1 MGKLRQSKIKW
12 NMLPMVM
19 ALAWPTMLEQLMQ
32 TVVQYIDTAMVGQ
45 LGTHATA
52 AVGGTGTVAW
62 LVNSTISAIGIGF
75 LAYISQACGAGETH
89 RAKRASAQAVLSVV
103 VLGTFFTAL
112 TLSVSPF
119 VPVWMQI
126 DPAVQQLSA
135 QYFFILY
142 SPMLFRTASIIFG
155 TILRAAGD
163 SKTPMLAGLLVNA
176 VNIVLNFL
184 LIYPSRTL
192 SLGDWSVFLPGAGMG
207 VIGAGIA
214 SAVAY
219 VAGGIVIT
227 IALLRHPVISPLGQK
242 MKPDFSVLRPC
253 LKVAM
258 PNALQRFAT
267 SFGYVVFAAM
277 INSLGEVAT
286 AAHTI
291 ANTVESAF
299 YIPGYGMQAAA
310 ATLAGNAWGAR
321 DRQRIKDLTRLIIPV
336 EVAMMVLS
344 GGLLF
349 AFAPQMM
356 RLFNKDMAVITL
368 GAIVLRMV
376 ALSEPFYGVSIILE
390 GMMQGM
396 GNTVKPL
403 VLNISGMWGVRIVGT
418 FICIHFFQ
426 MGFVSAWACM
436 IAHNLLLFCF
446 FVFFSMTGRLMPRE
460 GKLTK

>member
-1 MGKLRQSKIKW
+1 MGQRAISRSTWRKLAV
-12 NMLPMVM
+12 VM

-32 TVVQYIDTAMVGQ
+32 TVVQYVDTAMVGQ
-45 LGTHATA
+45 LGTNATA
-52 AVGGTGTVAW
+52 AVGGTGTIAW
-62 LVNSTISAIGIGF
+62 LVNGTISALATGF
-75 LAYISQACGAGETH
+75 LAYISQACGAGEPE
-89 RAKRASAQAVLSVV
+89 RAKRASAQAVLSVLYV
-103 VLGTFFTAL
+103 GTFFTAL
-112 TLSVSPF
+112 TLSLSSY
-119 VPVWMQI
+119 VPAWMNI
-126 DPAVQQLSA
+126 DREVQQLSA

-155 TILRAAGD
+155 TVLRAAGD
-163 SKTPMLAGLLVNA
+163 SKTPMLTGLLVNV
-176 VNIVLNFL
+176 VNIILNFL
-184 LIYPSRTL
+184 LIYPSRTIL
-192 SLGDWSVFLPGAGMG
+192 LGTYTLFLPGAGLG

-219 VAGGIVIT
+219 VVGGIM
-227 IALLRHPVISPLGQK
+227 IAVALFRHPILSPLGLRI
-242 MKPDFSVLRPC
+242 KPDLNVLRPC
-253 LKVAM
+253 LKVAL

-267 SFGYVVFAAM
+267 SSGYVVFAMM
-277 INSLGEVAT
+277 INSLGGVAT

-321 DRQRIKDLTRLIIPV
+321 DRERITELTRLIIPV

-356 RLFNKDMAVITL
+356 SIFNKDAAVIVL
-368 GAIVLRMV
+368 GATVLRMV
-376 ALSEPFYGVSIILE
+376 ALSEPFYGVTIILE

-403 VLNISGMWGVRIVGT
+403 VLNISGMWGIRIVGT
-418 FICIHFFQ
+418 FLCIRFFE
-426 MGFVSAWACM
+426 MGLISAWACM
-436 IAHNLLLFCF
+436 IAHNLMLFAV
-446 FVFFSMTGRLMPRE
+446 FVFFCVTGRLMPKD
-460 GKLTK
+460 GHLTK